1 MSLDLEDLRNQIEQT
16 DMPEYH
22 LHAIGW
28 VSGQHSDNCLPSPV
42 RATVIVSPLLPPPE
56 PPMPFPLPPGDD
68 EEDDDF

>member
-1 MSLDLEDLRNQIEQT
+1 
-16 DMPEYH
+16 MPEYH